1 MSVKHYD
8 WTAYHAGVRGSK
20 VAIVDLDTQEEVTYG
35 TLDDRANRLGE
46 WMQSKGVVKGDR
58 VAVLTPNC
66 PEVFEVEFACSKVGA
81 ICIPELAPHCAGAAV
96 HIGRLD
102 PQPADIRCLVRGDG

>member
-46 WMQSKGVVKGDR
+46 WMQSKGGQGR
-58 VAVLTPNC
+58 
-66 PEVFEVEFACSKVGA
+66 SGGGA
-81 ICIPELAPHCAGAAV
+81 DAQLP
-96 HIGRLD
+96 
-102 PQPADIRCLVRGDG
+102 

>member
-81 ICIPELAPHCAGAAV
+81 ICIPLNWRLTVPELQY
-96 HIGRLD
+96 IL
-102 PQPADIRCLVRGDG
+102 GDSTPS